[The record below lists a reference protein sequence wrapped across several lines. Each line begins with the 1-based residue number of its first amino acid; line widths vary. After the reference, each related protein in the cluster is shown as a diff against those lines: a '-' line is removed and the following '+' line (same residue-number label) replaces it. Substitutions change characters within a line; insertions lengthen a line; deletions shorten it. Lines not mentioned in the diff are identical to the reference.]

1 MNREWEQGMEDSV
14 KPGPLTGVRVL
25 DLGHYIAAPIM
36 TRMMADLGAEI
47 LKVEQAPL
55 GDLTRLSPYL
65 KNGYSGSY
73 IQHNRGKQSICLDL
87 KSPAGV
93 EIVRGLAKHADVV
106 TQKL

>member
-1 MNREWEQGMEDSV
+1 MEDSV

-47 LKVEQAPL
+47 IKVEQAPL

-73 IQHNRGKQSICLDL
+73 IQLNGGKKSICLDL
-87 KSPAGV
+87 KSRAGV
-93 EIVRGLAKHADVV
+93 EIFLGWAKHAAVIRRTIV
-106 TQKL
+106 PA